1 LVGLISTSFFFFMEF
16 ASIPLDYSISMI
28 AEFVGA
34 RLF

>member
-1 LVGLISTSFFFFMEF
+1 MEF

-34 RLF
+34 RLFWSPFW